1 MAPIPAL
8 RVSIDM
14 SEYQQALN
22 SMGESGVVWIDT
34 LFRYCVYILVE
45 AAKWLGTSYEA
56 LNVWLFV
63 FILPG
68 LLVASLI
75 TNVVLW
81 KKRMRVLEQQSSA

>member
-1 MAPIPAL
+1 MAFIPAL
-8 RVSIDM
+8 RGTIDM

-56 LNVWLFV
+56 LNVCLFV

-68 LLVASLI
+68 LLAASLI
-75 TNVVLW
+75 ANVVLW
-81 KKRMRVLEQQSSA
+81 KRYSQQQGQRS

>member
-1 MAPIPAL
+1 MALILAFQAL
-8 RVSIDM
+8 INM
-14 SEYQQALN
+14 SVYQQALN

-68 LLVASLI
+68 LLAASLVS
-75 TNVVLW
+75 NVVLW
-81 KKRMRVLEQQSSA
+81 KRYSQQQAQRS

>member
-1 MAPIPAL
+1 MALILAFQA
-8 RVSIDM
+8 SINM
-14 SEYQQALN
+14 SVYQQALN
-22 SMGESGVVWIDT
+22 YMVETGVVWIDT
-34 LFRYCVYILVE
+34 LFRYCVYILIE

-81 KKRMRVLEQQSSA
+81 KKRIRLSGQQSS

>member
-1 MAPIPAL
+1 MALIPAS
-8 RVSIDM
+8 RASIDM

-22 SMGESGVVWIDT
+22 SMGESGVLWIDT
-34 LFRYCVYILVE
+34 VFRYCVYILVE

-56 LNVWLFV
+56 LNVWFFV

-68 LLVASLI
+68 LLAASLI

-81 KKRMRVLEQQSSA
+81 KRYSQQQKQRS

>member
-1 MAPIPAL
+1 MAPTPAL
-8 RVSIDM
+8 RASIDM

-34 LFRYCVYILVE
+34 VFRYCVYILVE

-68 LLVASLI
+68 LLAASLV

-81 KKRMRVLEQQSSA
+81 KRYSQQQKQRS

>member
-1 MAPIPAL
+1 MT
-8 RVSIDM
+8 
-14 SEYQQALN
+14 EYQQALN

-34 LFRYCVYILVE
+34 VFRYCVYILVE
-45 AAKWLGTSYEA
+45 AAKWLGISYEA

-68 LLVASLI
+68 ILAASFV

-81 KKRMRVLEQQSSA
+81 KKRLNPSG

>member
-1 MAPIPAL
+1 MAPTPAL
-8 RVSIDM
+8 RASIDM

-22 SMGESGVVWIDT
+22 SMGESGVLWIDT
-34 LFRYCVYILVE
+34 VFRYCVYILVE

-56 LNVWLFV
+56 LNVWFFV

-68 LLVASLI
+68 LLAASLI

-81 KKRMRVLEQQSSA
+81 KRYSQQQKQRS

>member
-1 MAPIPAL
+1 MT
-8 RVSIDM
+8 
-14 SEYQQALN
+14 EYQQALN

-63 FILPG
+63 LILPG
-68 LLVASLI
+68 LLAASLI
-75 TNVVLW
+75 ANVVLW
-81 KKRMRVLEQQSSA
+81 KKRISVSGQQSSV

>member
-1 MAPIPAL
+1 MT
-8 RVSIDM
+8 
-14 SEYQQALN
+14 EYQQALN

-34 LFRYCVYILVE
+34 LFRYCVNILVE

-68 LLVASLI
+68 LLAASLI
-75 TNVVLW
+75 ANVVLW
-81 KKRMRVLEQQSSA
+81 KRHCQQQVQRY

>member
-1 MAPIPAL
+1 MAPIPVL
-8 RVSIDM
+8 RASIDM

-22 SMGESGVVWIDT
+22 SMGESGVIWIDT

-68 LLVASLI
+68 LLAASFI
-75 TNVVLW
+75 ANVVLW
-81 KKRMRVLEQQSSA
+81 KRYSQQQEQLS

>member
-1 MAPIPAL
+1 MELIPAS
-8 RVSIDM
+8 RTSIDM

-22 SMGESGVVWIDT
+22 SMGESGVLWIDT
-34 LFRYCVYILVE
+34 VFRYCVYILVE

-68 LLVASLI
+68 LLSASLI

-81 KKRMRVLEQQSSA
+81 KRYSQQQAQRS

>member
-1 MAPIPAL
+1 MT
-8 RVSIDM
+8 
-14 SEYQQALN
+14 EYQQALN

-34 LFRYCVYILVE
+34 VFRYCVYILVE

-68 LLVASLI
+68 LLVASLV

-81 KKRMRVLEQQSSA
+81 KKRNYSSV

>member
-1 MAPIPAL
+1 MTK
-8 RVSIDM
+8 
-14 SEYQQALN
+14 YQQALN

-63 FILPG
+63 FVLPG
-68 LLVASLI
+68 ILVASLI
-75 TNVVLW
+75 ANVVLW
-81 KKRMRVLEQQSSA
+81 KKRIRILEQRPSA

>member
-1 MAPIPAL
+1 MT
-8 RVSIDM
+8 
-14 SEYQQALN
+14 EYQQALN

-34 LFRYCVYILVE
+34 VFRYCVYILVE

-68 LLVASLI
+68 LLAASLI
-75 TNVVLW
+75 ANVVLW
-81 KKRMRVLEQQSSA
+81 KKRMRISEQQPSA

>member
-1 MAPIPAL
+1 MT
-8 RVSIDM
+8 
-14 SEYQQALN
+14 EYQQALN

-45 AAKWLGTSYEA
+45 AAKWLDTSYEA

-81 KKRMRVLEQQSSA
+81 KKRTRISEQQSSV

>member
-1 MAPIPAL
+1 MT
-8 RVSIDM
+8 
-14 SEYQQALN
+14 EYQQALN

-68 LLVASLI
+68 LLAASLI

-81 KKRMRVLEQQSSA
+81 KRYSQQQKQRS

>member
-1 MAPIPAL
+1 MALIPASRIL
-8 RVSIDM
+8 IDM

-34 LFRYCVYILVE
+34 VFRYCVYILVE

-68 LLVASLI
+68 LLAASLV

-81 KKRMRVLEQQSSA
+81 KRYSQQQKQRS

>member
-1 MAPIPAL
+1 MT
-8 RVSIDM
+8 
-14 SEYQQALN
+14 EYQQALN

-68 LLVASLI
+68 LLAASLI
-75 TNVVLW
+75 ANVVLW
-81 KKRMRVLEQQSSA
+81 KRHCQQQVRRY

>member
-1 MAPIPAL
+1 MT
-8 RVSIDM
+8 
-14 SEYQQALN
+14 EYQQALN

-34 LFRYCVYILVE
+34 VFRYCVYILVE

-68 LLVASLI
+68 LLAASLV

-81 KKRMRVLEQQSSA
+81 KKQLNLSGQRPA

>member
-1 MAPIPAL
+1 MT
-8 RVSIDM
+8 
-14 SEYQQALN
+14 EYQQALN
-22 SMGESGVVWIDT
+22 SMGDSGVVWIDT

-63 FILPG
+63 LILPA
-68 LLVASLI
+68 LLAASLI

-81 KKRMRVLEQQSSA
+81 KKRMRILEQQSSF

>member
-1 MAPIPAL
+1 MT
-8 RVSIDM
+8 
-14 SEYQQALN
+14 EYQQALN

-45 AAKWLGTSYEA
+45 AAKWLGTGYEA

-81 KKRMRVLEQQSSA
+81 KKRMRILEQQSSF

>member
-1 MAPIPAL
+1 MT
-8 RVSIDM
+8 
-14 SEYQQALN
+14 EYQEALN
-22 SMGESGVVWIDT
+22 SIGGSGVVWIDT
-34 LFRYCVYILVE
+34 VFRYCVYILVE

-68 LLVASLI
+68 LLAASLV

-81 KKRMRVLEQQSSA
+81 KKQLNLSGQRPA

>member
-1 MAPIPAL
+1 MAPTPASPT
-8 RVSIDM
+8 SIDM

-22 SMGESGVVWIDT
+22 SMGESGVLWIDT
-34 LFRYCVYILVE
+34 VFRYCVYILVE

-68 LLVASLI
+68 LLAASLI

-81 KKRMRVLEQQSSA
+81 KRYSQQQAQRS

>member
-1 MAPIPAL
+1 MAPPPAL
-8 RVSIDM
+8 QASINM

-34 LFRYCVYILVE
+34 LFRNCVYILVE

-68 LLVASLI
+68 LLAASLI
-75 TNVVLW
+75 ANVVLW
-81 KKRMRVLEQQSSA
+81 KRYSQQQEQRS

>member
-1 MAPIPAL
+1 MTA
-8 RVSIDM
+8 
-14 SEYQQALN
+14 YQQVLN

-63 FILPG
+63 FILPS
-68 LLVASLI
+68 LLAASLI

-81 KKRMRVLEQQSSA
+81 KRFPQQQEQRS

>member
-1 MAPIPAL
+1 MT
-8 RVSIDM
+8 
-14 SEYQQALN
+14 EYQQALN

-34 LFRYCVYILVE
+34 VFRYCVYILVE

-68 LLVASLI
+68 LLAASLV

-81 KKRMRVLEQQSSA
+81 KKRLNPSG

>member
-1 MAPIPAL
+1 MAFIPAL
-8 RVSIDM
+8 RGSIDM

-34 LFRYCVYILVE
+34 LFRYCVYILIE

-68 LLVASLI
+68 LLAASLI
-75 TNVVLW
+75 ANVVLW
-81 KKRMRVLEQQSSA
+81 KKYSQQQEQLS

>member
-1 MAPIPAL
+1 MTK
-8 RVSIDM
+8 
-14 SEYQQALN
+14 YQQALN

-68 LLVASLI
+68 LLAVSLI

-81 KKRMRVLEQQSSA
+81 KKRVRISEQQSSV

>member
-1 MAPIPAL
+1 MT
-8 RVSIDM
+8 
-14 SEYQQALN
+14 EYQQALN

-34 LFRYCVYILVE
+34 VFRYCVYILVE

-68 LLVASLI
+68 LLVASLV

-81 KKRMRVLEQQSSA
+81 KKQLNLSQTKKESQNGC

>member
-1 MAPIPAL
+1 MT
-8 RVSIDM
+8 
-14 SEYQQALN
+14 EYQQALN

-68 LLVASLI
+68 LLAASLV

-81 KKRMRVLEQQSSA
+81 KNCMRVLEQPPSA

>member
-1 MAPIPAL
+1 MT
-8 RVSIDM
+8 
-14 SEYQQALN
+14 EYQQALN

-34 LFRYCVYILVE
+34 VFRYCVYILVE

-68 LLVASLI
+68 LLAASLVM
-75 TNVVLW
+75 NVVLW
-81 KKRMRVLEQQSSA
+81 KKRIRILEQQSSA